1 MCILVPGLLHI
12 LSRSRRLLRSS
23 RLHKVRAFTTLHLL
37 VCVQRQGLKV
47 ALSVEKEEQAGDGA
61 ALGQPE
67 TAAGDGVRLFER
79 EGASAERHQGA
90 GRRSRLVMPV
100 DRNFSFG

>member
-1 MCILVPGLLHI
+1 MTNRAGAGLAVQNAHLLHV
-12 LSRSRRLLRSS
+12 RV
-23 RLHKVRAFTTLHLL
+23 LHFYRG
-37 VCVQRQGLKV
+37 VQ
-47 ALSVEKEEQAGDGA
+47 AGA

-90 GRRSRLVMPV
+90 GHGVTS
-100 DRNFSFG
+100 